1 MKISFKLVNFD
12 VSIAF
17 KAFWLVFLAENH
29 FVTMY
34 DQNPVQ
40 LFCQFFR
47 ALLELQTNF
56 ICMMVDIVWIFSST
70 YDCT

>member
-17 KAFWLVFLAENH
+17 KASWLVFLAENH

-56 ICMMVDIVWIFSST
+56 ST
-70 YDCT
+70 YDCTYIITKAIGAFLL